1 MRSADDMQE
10 ASMSLGTLT
19 LWLHITV
26 MFAAITISFGPAFL
40 VELAYRS
47 GRVGTLRGAAAAAQ
61 PFGPVIPILYVLG
74 GLLGLVTA
82 INFGY
87 NLLAPWLVIAYI
99 LFASAMI
106 TGVTY
111 NRTLGPRIVAAT
123 ADVPDGPL
131 PAPVKAIFSDPRYR
145 FVATL
150 DIVVV
155 IAILFD
161 MVVKPFS

>member
-1 MRSADDMQE
+1 
-10 ASMSLGTLT
+10 MSLGTLT

-47 GRVGTLRGAAAAAQ
+47 GRVAALRGVVVAAQ
-61 PFGPVIPILYVLG
+61 PFGPVIPVLYVTG

-87 NLLAPWLVIAYI
+87 NLLAPWLVIAYV

-106 TGVTY
+106 TGVAF
-111 NRTLGPRIVAAT
+111 NRTLGPRIAEAT
-123 ADVPDGPL
+123 ADVPDGALTP
-131 PAPVKAIFSDPRYR
+131 PIAAIFTDPRYR
-145 FVATL
+145 FVTTL
-150 DIVVV
+150 DTVVL

>member
-1 MRSADDMQE
+1 
-10 ASMSLGTLT
+10 MSLGTLT

-26 MFAAITISFGPAFL
+26 MFTAITISYGPAFL
-40 VELAYRS
+40 VDRAYRS
-47 GRVGTLRGAAAAAQ
+47 GRVAMLRGVAAAAV
-61 PFGPVIPILYVLG
+61 PIGRFIPVFYVVG

-87 NLLAPWLVIAYI
+87 NLLAPWLLIAYA

-106 TGVTY
+106 TGISF
-111 NRTLGPRIVAAT
+111 NAKFGPRIPEAT

-131 PAPVKAIFSDPRYR
+131 TPPITALFTDPRYR
-145 FVATL
+145 IVTTI
-150 DIVVV
+150 DNVVV
-155 IAILFD
+155 LAILFD

>member
-1 MRSADDMQE
+1 VAAHGVEE
-10 ASMSLGTLT
+10 ASMSLGTFT

-26 MFAAITISFGPAFL
+26 MFSAITISYGPAFL
-40 VELAYRS
+40 ADLAYRS
-47 GRVGTLRGAAAAAQ
+47 GRVSTLRGVALAAA
-61 PFGPVIPILYVLG
+61 PLGRFIPVFYFAG

-87 NLLAPWLVIAYI
+87 NLLAPWLLIAYV
-99 LFASAMI
+99 LFASAI
-106 TGVTY
+106 VTGIGF
-111 NRTLGPRIVAAT
+111 NAKFGPRVIQAT

-131 PAPVKAIFSDPRYR
+131 TPEITALFTDPRYR
-145 FVATL
+145 LVTTI
-150 DIVVV
+150 DYVVV